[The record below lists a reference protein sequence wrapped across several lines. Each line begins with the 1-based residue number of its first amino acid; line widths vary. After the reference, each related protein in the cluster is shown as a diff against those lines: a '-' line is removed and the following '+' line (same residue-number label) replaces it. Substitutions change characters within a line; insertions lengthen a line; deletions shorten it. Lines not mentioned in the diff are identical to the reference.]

1 MDGTLNREQK
11 ITRIVITGGPCAGKT
26 TAMSW
31 IQNAFTKKGYL
42 VLFVD
47 ETATQLMTGGALWKY
62 NRNNKEYQFCVTRLM
77 LAKEQAFTDIAKTF
91 EDEKVLIV
99 CDRGALD
106 NRAYMT
112 DEEFRYV
119 LDKLGTNEVELRD
132 HYDAVFHLVTAA
144 KGAEEFYTY
153 ANNATRYET
162 PEEAIQADDRLIAAW
177 TGHPHLRI
185 IDNRWDFERK
195 MLMLITEIS
204 SFLGEPKPMD
214 TRRKYL
220 IRYPDVQALEKR
232 PNCQRVEILQA
243 YLHSEIPGEMIRI
256 RQRGRDGNYVYF
268 KTRKRMIEGKKRI
281 EMEERLSKN
290 EYLELLMQ
298 ADPQYRPIRKQRYC
312 LSENGLYYN
321 IDIYPQ
327 WSDQALMEIEL
338 YDSDEQVPF
347 PEGIEVIPV
356 FSVSQLI
363 AHLHLRS
370 QVHGDSFDI
379 LILIASVN
387 DPATVGNKAAALAL
401 DVLIHGREH
410 GLHLHV
416 GLNNT
421 DVTVLSV
428 SHRSY
433 Q

>member
-1 MDGTLNREQK
+1 MDGALNREQK

-99 CDRGALD
+99 CDRGTLD

-112 DEEFRYV
+112 DEEFSYV

-153 ANNATRYET
+153 ANNACRYET
-162 PEEAIQADDRLIAAW
+162 PEEAIIADDRLIAAW

-185 IDNRWDFERK
+185 IDNRWDFDRK
-195 MLMLITEIS
+195 MLTLITEIS
-204 SFLGEPKPMD
+204 SFLGEPQPLD

-220 IRYPDVQALEKR
+220 IRYPDVQALESR

-243 YLHSEIPGEMIRI
+243 YLHSEVPGEMIRI
-256 RQRGRDGNYVYF
+256 RQRGRDGNYIYF

-281 EMEERLSKN
+281 EMEERLSRN

-327 WSDQALMEIEL
+327 WNDRALMEIEL
-338 YDSDEQVPF
+338 YDSDEEVPF
-347 PEGIEVIPV
+347 PEGIEVIREVTGEEEFTNPA
-356 FSVSQLI
+356 I
-363 AHLHLRS
+363 ARI
-370 QVHGDSFDI
+370 QK
-379 LILIASVN
+379 
-387 DPATVGNKAAALAL
+387 P
-401 DVLIHGREH
+401 
-410 GLHLHV
+410 
-416 GLNNT
+416 
-421 DVTVLSV
+421 
-428 SHRSY
+428 
-433 Q
+433 

>member
-1 MDGTLNREQK
+1 MDGALNREQK

-99 CDRGALD
+99 CDRGTLD

-112 DEEFRYV
+112 DEEFSYV

-153 ANNATRYET
+153 ANNACRYET
-162 PEEAIQADDRLIAAW
+162 PEEAIIADDRLIAAW

-185 IDNRWDFERK
+185 IDNRWDFDQK
-195 MLMLITEIS
+195 MLTLITEIS
-204 SFLGEPKPMD
+204 SFLGEPRPLD
-214 TRRKYL
+214 TKRKYL
-220 IRYPDVQALEKR
+220 IRYPDVQALESR
-232 PNCQRVEILQA
+232 PNCQRVEIRQA
-243 YLHSEIPGEMIRI
+243 YLHSEVPGEMIRI
-256 RQRGRDGNYVYF
+256 RQRGRDGNYIYF

-281 EMEERLSKN
+281 EMEERLSRN

-327 WSDQALMEIEL
+327 WNDRALMELEL
-338 YDSDEQVPF
+338 EDEEQELRLPPRIAIVR
-347 PEGIEVIPV
+347 EV
-356 FSVSQLI
+356 SSEKNYTN
-363 AHLHLRS
+363 S
-370 QVHGDSFDI
+370 
-379 LILIASVN
+379 
-387 DPATVGNKAAALAL
+387 ALA
-401 DVLIHGREH
+401 REIPRET
-410 GLHLHV
+410 L
-416 GLNNT
+416 
-421 DVTVLSV
+421 
-428 SHRSY
+428 
-433 Q
+433 